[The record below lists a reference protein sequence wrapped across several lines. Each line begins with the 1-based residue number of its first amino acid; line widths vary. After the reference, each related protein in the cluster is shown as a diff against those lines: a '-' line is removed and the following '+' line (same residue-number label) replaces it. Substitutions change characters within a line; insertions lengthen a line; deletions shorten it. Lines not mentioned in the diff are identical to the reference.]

1 MHLSINQFNVH
12 FGNNVLRFFWSNLIL
27 NKWWIISTLLNFRWS
42 PQYAEQGTRILI
54 LRDFFEYKSAC
65 RQPGGFLLNLKKSVR
80 KTRQFYVIS
89 PHSLSYW
96 RPARCERSTRQ
107 HLFSEQLRPL
117 TVLHVVRTL
126 KPREDKEI
134 QIPVF
139 GLVVVTYS
147 SIWTAG
153 EDNQDTKATGP
164 GLLLFSV
171 FPSVLFLWNRVEIIG
186 FNRWE
191 FAETL
196 HKSCL
201 SYLSLRRGTRM
212 PMFLLH
218 YPSSD

>member
-1 MHLSINQFNVH
+1 M
-12 FGNNVLRFFWSNLIL
+12 
-27 NKWWIISTLLNFRWS
+27 
-42 PQYAEQGTRILI
+42 
-54 LRDFFEYKSAC
+54 
-65 RQPGGFLLNLKKSVR
+65 R
-80 KTRQFYVIS
+80 KTRQCYVIP
-89 PHSLSYW
+89 PHSLSCW

-107 HLFSEQLRPL
+107 RLFSEQLRPL

-147 SIWTAG
+147 SLWTAG
-153 EDNQDTKATGP
+153 EDNQDAKATGP

-171 FPSVLFLWNRVEIIG
+171 FPSVLLLWNSVESTG
-186 FNRWE
+186 FNRIVVQNNQ

-196 HKSCL
+196 YKSCL

-212 PMFLLH
+212 PTFPLH
-218 YPSSD
+218 YPSTSD